1 MSQIL
6 TIVIDEEGGASV
18 GVGCVKGRKCHEI
31 TREIEKALGKTTSD
45 QKTSEYFEREKQDA
59 QTGH

>member
-1 MSQIL
+1 MSQII
-6 TIVIDEEGGASV
+6 TIVIDQDGGASV
-18 GVGCVKGRKCHEI
+18 GVGCVKGKKCAEV

-45 QKTSEYFEREKQDA
+45 QKTSEYFEKEKQDA